1 MMNFSENQHRLRD
14 IASQFNSMNKASP
27 NLWIALN
34 TVLSNNYKRD
44 LLTKYKNPM
53 SPIPLYIS
61 APNE

>member
-1 MMNFSENQHRLRD
+1 
-14 IASQFNSMNKASP
+14 MNKGSP

>member
-1 MMNFSENQHRLRD
+1 MNFSENQHRLRD
-14 IASQFNSMNKASP
+14 IASQFNSMNKGSP